1 MPGWLRSIPIEDVGV
16 LAAVYVVAA
25 LLVVVLVLPRP
36 GTAGRT
42 RTRIGW
48 TALAAGI
55 GAAVGLVAVWQVVD
69 VQDVFGVAAST
80 VIRAAAAAGG
90 AGVGVAVV
98 NLVRTRW
105 WRKALAVVAIPAV
118 LAASAMMINRDVAYY
133 PTLGDA
139 FGDTGVGS
147 LAFDEAAGQDRSLA
161 TWRPPADMPRT
172 GTVGTEQIPGTVSHW
187 HGRAAWVYLPPAAR
201 VAHPPRLPVVIAFSG
216 EPGGPSDVFL
226 AGGLQ
231 KTLDAIAAQHEGV
244 APVVVVPDQLGSYS
258 ANPMCLDSRL
268 GNVATY
274 VTVDVRHWILDHL
287 PVAASRKEWTV
298 AGFSEGGTC
307 AVQFGTEHP
316 GIFSSFIAVSP
327 ELAPFNRSVAHT
339 IAVGFGGS
347 RAAYE
352 AAKPIAVMHRIGH
365 YARTRAIYSVGGL
378 DKRYGADAPQLA
390 KASRSVGM
398 DTSYRVFPALAHNWN
413 TGSAGLSWGLQQ
425 LTSWWRL
432 PA

>member
-25 LLVVVLVLPRP
+25 VLVVVLVLPRP
-36 GTAGRT
+36 GTKGRA

-55 GAAVGLVAVWQVVD
+55 GAAIGLIAVWQVVD
-69 VQDVFGVAAST
+69 VQDVFGVAASG

-90 AGVGVAVV
+90 AAVGVAVV

-105 WRKALAVVAIPAV
+105 WRKVVAIVAIPVV
-118 LAASAMMINRDVAYY
+118 LAASGVMINRDVAYY

-147 LAFDEAAGQDRSLA
+147 LTGDIAMGQDRSIA
-161 TWRPPADMPRT
+161 SWRPPADMPDH
-172 GTVGTEQIPGTVSHW
+172 GTVGTESIPGTVSHW
-187 HGRAAWVYLPPAAR
+187 QGRDAWIYLPPAAR
-201 VAHPPRLPVVIAFSG
+201 TAHPPRLPVVVAFSG

-231 KTLDAIAAQHEGV
+231 KSLDAIAAQHRGI
-244 APVVVVPDQLGSYS
+244 APIVVVPDQLGSYS
-258 ANPMCLDSRL
+258 ANPMCLDSKL
-268 GNVATY
+268 GHVATY

-287 PVAASRKEWTV
+287 PVASGRKEWTV
-298 AGFSEGGTC
+298 AGFSEGATC
-307 AVQFGTEHP
+307 AVQFAVDDP
-316 GIFSSFIAVSP
+316 GVFGSFIAVSP
-327 ELAPFNRSVAHT
+327 ELAPFNHSIAYT
-339 IAVGFGGS
+339 IKAGFNGN

-352 AAKPIAVMHRIGH
+352 AAKPINVMHRVGH
-365 YARTRAIYSVGGL
+365 YPRTRAVYSVGGL
-378 DKRYGADAPQLA
+378 DKRYGADAGQLA
-390 KASRSVGM
+390 AVSRQVGM
-398 DTSYRVFPALAHNWN
+398 STSYRVFPTLAHNWN
-413 TGSAGLSWGLQQ
+413 TGSAGLTWGLQE
-425 LTSWWRL
+425 LVPWWRL